1 MPQDV
6 PKNFSKD
13 NEWTTTK
20 WNYRSLF
27 HLYEASVERF
37 PTLEIYTSALYTYTY
52 CLYTHSYCFISES
65 FYVMLCTS
73 KLVKEE
79 KAGNITCY
87 P

>member
-37 PTLEIYTSALYTYTY
+37 PTLEIYMLYILIHTAYILIHIALYQN
-52 CLYTHSYCFISES
+52 LF
-65 FYVMLCTS
+65 MLCYVLQS
-73 KLVKEE
+73 
-79 KAGNITCY
+79 
-87 P
+87 